1 MKKAMMFTPLI
12 AVAMMTSVPMPSL
25 AENPAETHSATST
38 VKADENSIGY
48 KDGVEAY
55 KLDKLAG
62 RQIGAKT
69 SHLYKNPPVK
79 SSREKDDYRAQFE
92 VGYNTTMSQGS

>member
-1 MKKAMMFTPLI
+1 MKKLMMFTPLI

-25 AENPAETHSATST
+25 AENPAETHSTTST
-38 VKADENSIGY
+38 MKVDENSLGY

-62 RQIGAKT
+62 RPIGART

-79 SSREKDDYRAQFE
+79 SSRDKDEYRAQFE
-92 VGYNTTMSQGS
+92 AGYNVTMSQGS